1 MRKIQLEDILD
12 IARYELKREEYRKKI
27 LDIKASRRIFIGRRI
42 TFLFENFDTMLYQ
55 VQEMMRAERIV
66 REEAILQEINVYNDL
81 IPDENQLSATM
92 LIASGNK
99 NDDFKFL
106 SQMSGLQK
114 HTFLEID
121 REKVYARYDD
131 SQIDDERMSSVQ
143 YVKFNL
149 SEGQV
154 ARFGNGSAVFIG
166 FDHKNYTEKYELVP
180 EQKEILKQD
189 LAQP

>member
-1 MRKIQLEDILD
+1 MRKIRLEDIIG

-27 LDIKASRRIFIGRRI
+27 LKIKASRRIFVGQRI

-66 REEAILQEINVYNDL
+66 REEPIRQEINVYNEL
-81 IPDENQLSATM
+81 IPDKNQLSATM

-99 NDDFKFL
+99 SDDFKFL
-106 SQMSGLQK
+106 TQISGLQN
-114 HTFLEID
+114 HTFLEIAG
-121 REKVYARYDD
+121 EKVYARYDD

-149 SEGQV
+149 SEDQT
-154 ARFGNGSAVFIG
+154 ARFGNGSTVLIG
-166 FDHKNYTEKYELVP
+166 FDHENYSEKYELIP

-189 LAQP
+189 LV